1 MTVFF
6 KSYVKRIYLIIFNAS
21 ALDYKYEQAEINF
34 LSYCQ
39 IFPTSMLK
47 KFIGESAFKL
57 AGWNYHVEPD
67 VLENKQVI
75 VGFEHTSMMDAVL
88 SLALFQIYD
97 IKIHTLIKKELF
109 KGPMK
114 PLLEA
119 IGGIAVD
126 RKANKDIVSLMVD
139 HFQQNEK
146 FNLVIAPEA
155 TRAKTGEAR
164 KPIRTGFWHIAK
176 AANVPIVLM
185 YANSNTKQGGIL
197 GKIYPTEINHDLA
210 LLKQLYKDK
219 VGLDIVIPE
228 PKNIIEDKN

>member
-1 MTVFF
+1 
-6 KSYVKRIYLIIFNAS
+6 
-21 ALDYKYEQAEINF
+21 
-34 LSYCQ
+34 
-39 IFPTSMLK
+39 MLY

-57 AGWNYHVEPD
+57 AGWQYKVEPD
-67 VLENKQVI
+67 VLEDKQVI

-109 KGPMK
+109 KGPFK

-126 RKANKDIVSLMVD
+126 RKSSKDIVTQMVE
-139 HFQQNEK
+139 HFEKNEK

-155 TRAKTGEAR
+155 TRAKQGEAR
-164 KPIRTGFWHIAK
+164 RPIRTGFWHIAK

-185 YANSNTKQGGIL
+185 YANSKTKQGGIF
-197 GKIYPTEINHDLA
+197 GKIYPTELKHDLA
-210 LLKQLYKDK
+210 LLKQLYKDN

-228 PKNIIEDKN
+228 

>member
-1 MTVFF
+1 
-6 KSYVKRIYLIIFNAS
+6 
-21 ALDYKYEQAEINF
+21 
-34 LSYCQ
+34 
-39 IFPTSMLK
+39 MLN

-57 AGWNYHVEPD
+57 AGWTYNVEPN
-67 VLENKQVI
+67 VLEDKQVI

-109 KGPMK
+109 KGPLK

-126 RKANKDIVSLMVD
+126 RKANKDIVTQMVE
-139 HFQQNEK
+139 HFEQNEK

-155 TRAKTGEAR
+155 TRARNGEAR
-164 KPIRTGFWHIAK
+164 RPIRTGFWHIAK
-176 AANVPIVLM
+176 AANVPIILM
-185 YANSNTKQGGIL
+185 YANSNTKQGGIF
-197 GKIYPTEINHDLA
+197 GKIYPTDLASDLA
-210 LLKQLYKDK
+210 LMKKLYKEN

-228 PKNIIEDKN
+228 

>member
-1 MTVFF
+1 
-6 KSYVKRIYLIIFNAS
+6 
-21 ALDYKYEQAEINF
+21 
-34 LSYCQ
+34 
-39 IFPTSMLK
+39 MLK

-57 AGWNYHVEPD
+57 AGWQYRVED
-67 VLENKQVI
+67 NVLENKQVI

-119 IGGIAVD
+119 IGGVPVD
-126 RKANKDIVSLMVD
+126 RKASKDIVSQMVEL
-139 HFQQNEK
+139 FESNEK

-176 AANVPIVLM
+176 AAGVPIILM
-185 YANSNTKQGGIL
+185 YANSQTKQGGIF
-197 GKIYPTEINHDLA
+197 GKIYPTELDHDLA
-210 LLKQLYKDK
+210 LIKKLYQEN

-228 PKNIIEDKN
+228 PKNK